1 MKSYYRHYIF
11 CALQF
16 IASTT
21 GSISLC
27 MSSYGLAT
35 NIHEPWAWQHYTV
48 SGCILISIIVN
59 ALKDSFISNPKI
71 FEDQEEKNNFI
82 ENMPTV

>member
-1 MKSYYRHYIF
+1 MKKNYKHYLF
-11 CALQF
+11 CILQF
-16 IASTT
+16 VSSTT
-21 GSISLC
+21 GSVSLC

-48 SGCILISIIVN
+48 SGCILISIVVN

-71 FEDQEEKNNFI
+71 FESEEEKINFSR
-82 ENMPTV
+82 NLSNA